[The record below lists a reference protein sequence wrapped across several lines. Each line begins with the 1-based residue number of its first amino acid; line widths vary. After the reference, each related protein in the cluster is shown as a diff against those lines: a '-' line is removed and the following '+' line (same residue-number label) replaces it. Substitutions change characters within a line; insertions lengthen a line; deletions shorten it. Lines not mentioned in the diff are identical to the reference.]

1 MNPLPRLLAY
11 ARPYR
16 GRFVAAVVAMVLYAA
31 ASAGIT
37 SLIKY
42 MIDDVLTG
50 KMTDAQAR
58 NVIKARNGQL
68 KAAELQLQYARIFKG
83 RAPDPMMPLLTPA
96 PSESRLT
103 PEEEAELRRLQE
115 KSRG

>member
-1 MNPLPRLLAY
+1 L
-11 ARPYR
+11 
-16 GRFVAAVVAMVLYAA
+16 V
-31 ASAGIT
+31 SAFDT
-37 SLIKY
+37 H
-42 MIDDVLTG
+42 IDDVLTG